1 MSNKHKA
8 ICSRFLIPFLFSL
21 EFSWAFLSIALGI
34 PLLVYGL
41 FSLGGVVC
49 AGLLEQG
56 VN

>member
-34 PLLVYGL
+34 PLMVYGL

-49 AGLLEQG
+49 VGLLEQG
-56 VN
+56 VH

>member
-1 MSNKHKA
+1 MSNRHKRYL
-8 ICSRFLIPFLFSL
+8 SKFLIPFLFSV